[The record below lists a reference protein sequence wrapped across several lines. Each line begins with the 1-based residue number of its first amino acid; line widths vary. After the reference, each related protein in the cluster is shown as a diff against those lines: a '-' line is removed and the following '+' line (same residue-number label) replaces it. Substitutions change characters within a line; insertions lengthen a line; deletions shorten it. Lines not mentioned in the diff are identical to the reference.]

1 MPIRPSR
8 HSPDPS
14 LSLGFSLAVPVGT
27 DAIQRSVSQSRVGL
41 SGTTGASGSGDAS
54 KERDAS
60 ASECGA
66 RGRCVSPPAGR
77 PWAMVGSA
85 ARAPG
90 RQLFQTRL
98 PRGGANLDPDPRL
111 ALPPPAAERSAEGA
125 AVMTDDYG
133 DKVVGGGS
141 FPTRGGRYFIYRPP
155 LGSVG

>member
-1 MPIRPSR
+1 M
-8 HSPDPS
+8 
-14 LSLGFSLAVPVGT
+14 LLL
-27 DAIQRSVSQSRVGL
+27 RSAERVGV
-41 SGTTGASGSGDAS
+41 AF
-54 KERDAS
+54 R
-60 ASECGA
+60 
-66 RGRCVSPPAGR
+66 RRPAGR

-125 AVMTDDYG
+125 AVMTDNYG

-141 FPTRGGRYFIYRPP
+141 FPTIYHPP